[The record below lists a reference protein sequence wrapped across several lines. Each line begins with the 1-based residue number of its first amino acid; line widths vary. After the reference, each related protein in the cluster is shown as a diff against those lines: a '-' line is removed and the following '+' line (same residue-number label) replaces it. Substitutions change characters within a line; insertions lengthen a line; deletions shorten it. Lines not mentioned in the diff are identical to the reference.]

1 MPGLRAPNLLC
12 SRLSPIGILAR
23 VNLRALFLG
32 ALALPAVF
40 SPDATAA
47 SPALQRVASFD
58 TPTFVTSPP
67 GDRRRLFVTERDG
80 SVRIVRDGRELNA
93 SFLDIRSR
101 VSTDGEGGL
110 LSLAFAPDYARS
122 RRFYVYYVDRGG
134 NIRIDELRRSASNPE
149 AVEGGSRRTVVFQ
162 RHRNRNHKGGQ
173 LQFGP
178 DGLLYAG
185 VGDGGGS
192 DSRGNGQSLRTKLGK
207 ILRVDPRRTRTRP
220 YRIPSSNPFRRRR
233 GVRKE
238 IFSFG
243 LRNPYRFSFD
253 RAKGHMLIAD
263 VGQDAREE
271 VNLVRSRRAGRPPR
285 GGQNFGWSIFEGSR
299 RFRSGRVRNHFRPAL
314 QRSHAGSVCSIIGGY
329 VIRDRSLGRL
339 YGRYVYGDY
348 CDPNLR
354 ITGFRRGRARGDKR
368 LGPRVPRLLS
378 FGEDAAGRVYVTS
391 DDGSVSRLVLR

>member
-1 MPGLRAPNLLC
+1 M
-12 SRLSPIGILAR
+12 
-23 VNLRALFLG
+23 
-32 ALALPAVF
+32 
-40 SPDATAA
+40 
-47 SPALQRVASFD
+47 
-58 TPTFVTSPP
+58 
-67 GDRRRLFVTERDG
+67 
-80 SVRIVRDGRELNA
+80 
-93 SFLDIRSR
+93 
-101 VSTDGEGGL
+101 
-110 LSLAFAPDYARS
+110 AFAPDYARS

-134 NIRIDELRRSASNPE
+134 NIRIDELRRSAGNPE

-271 VNLVRSRRAGRPPR
+271 VNLVRTRRAGRPPR
-285 GGQNFGWSIFEGSR
+285 GGQNFGWSIFEGTR
-299 RFRSGRVRNHFRPAL
+299 RFRSGRVRRHFRPAL

-339 YGRYVYGDY
+339 YGRYVYGDL

-368 LGPRVPRLLS
+368 LGPRVPRLALLRR
-378 FGEDAAGRVYVTS
+378 GRRRARLRDVGQRQRQPPRPPVTGRAAVLGRPTPGLRS
-391 DDGSVSRLVLR
+391 SARRSRPSASRAARGRRPPARPAARPGAG